1 MVTPSPVE
9 GLTNAT
15 AMRYLIEE
23 LLSCQHPRGTIV
35 TYVVTEACVDVKDRS
50 CLDVCPV
57 NCIVDGGPSMFI
69 DAEKC
74 IDCGACEPACPVEAI
89 YFDAE
94 LPDEMAESLA
104 KSAAFF
110 AARKSA

>member
-1 MVTPSPVE
+1 M
-9 GLTNAT
+9 
-15 AMRYLIEE
+15 
-23 LLSCQHPRGTIV
+23 

-57 NCIVDGGPSMFI
+57 NCIVDGGRMMFI
-69 DAEKC
+69 DAAKC

-94 LPDEMAESLA
+94 LPDENAASLEE
-104 KSAAFF
+104 SAAFF
-110 AARKSA
+110 AGLEGS